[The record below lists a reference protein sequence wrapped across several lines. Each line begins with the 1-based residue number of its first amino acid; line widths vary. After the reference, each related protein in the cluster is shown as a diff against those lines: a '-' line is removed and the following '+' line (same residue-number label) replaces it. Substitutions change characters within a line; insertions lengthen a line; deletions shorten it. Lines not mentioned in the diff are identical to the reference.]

1 MCPGWGT
8 VRTPAHRGTKARH
21 RTGRNPFERTEPR
34 PPAATERILVAD
46 DNREIADLLAEL
58 LASLGHA
65 VDTYDGAQAR
75 AAIEAAPPR
84 CAILDISMP
93 GLDGCALARWVRAC
107 PDGAT
112 IRLVAM
118 TGHCAADERARI
130 LDAGFDEVLAKPL
143 DLDRLRRPVCGSL
156 PRRSAAA

>member
-1 MCPGWGT
+1 MNAPN
-8 VRTPAHRGTKARH
+8 PAS
-21 RTGRNPFERTEPR
+21 
-34 PPAATERILVAD
+34 PAATERILVAD

-58 LASLGHA
+58 LASLGHV
-65 VDTYDGAQAR
+65 VDTRYDGAQAR

-93 GLDGCALARWVRAC
+93 GLDGCALARWVRAR
-107 PDGAT
+107 PDGAM

-130 LDAGFDEVLAKPL
+130 LDAGFDEVLAKPF
-143 DLDRLRRPVCGSL
+143 DLDRLEAALCGAL
-156 PRRSAAA
+156 PHRSAAA